1 MNAIYSKIKADLRR
15 RKLQSFVIAL
25 VIFLSSGAATL
36 ALNLLVETDAP
47 YDHAFAQV
55 NGAHLTMAFDA
66 SKVTEA
72 QLRKTASAPGVTQS
86 AGPWPATPAE
96 MTWQS
101 GKGDTTTFGF
111 NVVGRDRPDTAV
123 DRLTMVDGRWAT
135 APGEIVL
142 SQNLADELHTVV
154 GNTLTTTPD
163 AGNISL
169 RIVGIA
175 SSINSGTGGW
185 VQAGQIAALKPPK
198 AGLEYQML
206 YRVSP
211 ASSSDDLQRAAN
223 GIAALLPAGAVNQ
236 VDNYLAAKIDADRT
250 TAVMIPF
257 LLAFSGFAL
266 LAAAFIICNIVAGV
280 VIAEYREIGVMK
292 SVGFA
297 PGQVVSV
304 LMAQILIPVVVGCLL
319 GLPAGMLLSQPFLAN
334 TAHAFGLPTYGAVFA
349 TTAVPVIASVLTC
362 VLAVASLAALYP
374 AWRAGRMSAVAAI
387 TKGSAPSAGKTSA
400 LSRMLLSLPLPR
412 PVSLGLGDAFA
423 RPVRAIF
430 TLGAILI
437 GVSTVVFA
445 LGLHESL
452 GMVAEGIFR
461 DQSVQVIVHRGPQG
475 SDAQITTLLQADP
488 RTARFVSMGETDA
501 SVPGI
506 ADPVTFYGYKG
517 DSSWL
522 GYPIIDGRWFS
533 ASNEVVAPTHLLRL
547 ANLKVGDTFTAL
559 VNGKPTTLHVVGS
572 ILDQTNDNLLLRGSW
587 QTLATGDPGAR
598 SQEFD
603 VQLKDGTDQQAYADS
618 LTAQGGP
625 SGSFR
630 GGAFYASPTQDASR
644 SVPFILIGSVVAGLA
659 LVLAAIAVAGVF
671 NTALLNTR
679 EGVRDIAILK
689 SVGMSPRGVVS
700 MVVASVALLGLLA
713 GALGIPVGL
722 ALHHLI
728 LQSMARIASDTELP
742 TSFYDSIDHAL
753 LPVLALSGML
763 VAVIGAWLPARWAAY
778 SGVVEVLQSE

>member
-1 MNAIYSKIKADLRR
+1 MNAIYSKIRADLRR

-55 NGAHLTMAFDA
+55 NGAHLTIAYDA

-72 QLRKTASAPGVTQS
+72 QLRKTASAPKVTQS
-86 AGPWPATPAE
+86 SGPWPATPTEVNWSA
-96 MTWQS
+96 
-101 GKGDTTTFGF
+101 GKGDTFALGF

-123 DRLTMVDGRWAT
+123 DRLTMVAGRWAT

-142 SQNLADELHTVV
+142 SQNLADSLGAVV
-154 GNTLTTTPD
+154 GETLTTAPD
-163 AGNISL
+163 AGSVSL
-169 RIVGIA
+169 KIVGIA
-175 SSINSGTGGW
+175 SSINAGTGGW
-185 VQAGQIAALKPPK
+185 VEAGQIPALKPSK
-198 AGLEYQML
+198 ATLEYQML
-206 YRVSP
+206 YRVNP
-211 ASSSDDLQRAAN
+211 ASTSDDLQRAAN
-223 GIAALLPAGAVNQ
+223 GIAALLPVGAVNQ
-236 VDNYLAAKIDADRT
+236 VDNYLRAKIDADRT

-266 LAAAFIICNIVAGV
+266 LAAAFIISNIVAGV
-280 VIAEYREIGVMK
+280 VIAEYREIGIMK

-297 PGQVVSV
+297 PGQVVAV
-304 LMAQILIPVVVGCLL
+304 LMTQILISVLIGCMV

-334 TAHAFGLPTYGAVFA
+334 TAHAFGLPTFA
-349 TTAVPVIASVLTC
+349 TTAVPVIAAVLTC
-362 VLAVASLAALYP
+362 VLVVSTLAAFYP
-374 AWRAGRMSAVAAI
+374 SWRAGRLSAVEAI
-387 TKGSAPSAGKTSA
+387 TRGSAPSAGRTSA
-400 LSRMLLSLPLPR
+400 VSRMLLGLPLPR
-412 PVSLGLGDAFA
+412 TVSLGLGNAFA
-423 RPVRAIF
+423 RPLRAML

-437 GVSTVVFA
+437 GVTTVVFA

-452 GMVAEGIFR
+452 GKVAEGLLR
-461 DQSVQVIVHRGPQG
+461 DQSVQVSVFRGPQAT
-475 SDAQITTLLQADP
+475 DAQVTAILQADQ
-488 RTARFVSMGETDA
+488 RTAKFVSVGQTDA

-533 ASNEVVAPTHLLRL
+533 ATNEVVAPTHLLRL
-547 ANLKVGDTFTAL
+547 ANLKVGDTFKAI
-559 VNGKPTTLHVVGS
+559 VNGKPITLHVVGS

-587 QTLATGDPGAR
+587 QALAAGDPTAQPR
-598 SQEFD
+598 EYD
-603 VQLKDGTDQQAYADS
+603 VQLKDGTDPEAYAGN

-625 SGSFR
+625 SGSFK
-630 GGAFYASPTQDASR
+630 GGAFYASPNDDASK
-644 SVPFILIGSVVAGLA
+644 SVPFVLIGTVVAGLA

-689 SVGMSPRGVVS
+689 SMGMSPRGVVS
-700 MVVASVALLGLLA
+700 MVVASVALLGLVA
-713 GALGIPVGL
+713 GALGIPAGL
-722 ALHHLI
+722 VLQHTI
-728 LQSMARIASDTELP
+728 LQSMGSIASDTELP
-742 TSFYDSIDHAL
+742 SSFYDSIEHAM
-753 LPVLALSGML
+753 LPVLALSGVL
-763 VAVIGAWLPARWAAY
+763 VAVVGAWLPARWAAY